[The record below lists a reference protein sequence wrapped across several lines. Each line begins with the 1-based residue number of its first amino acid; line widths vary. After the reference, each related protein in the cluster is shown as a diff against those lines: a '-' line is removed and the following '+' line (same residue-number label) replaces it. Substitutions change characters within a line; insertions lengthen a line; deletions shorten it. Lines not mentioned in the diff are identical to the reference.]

1 MRVRQYL
8 NCTSVLFENRLGL
21 IDILN
26 TEIIS
31 DAKPNIVHKE
41 EGLTFN

>member
-1 MRVRQYL
+1 MWVRQYL

-21 IDILN
+21 IDISN

-31 DAKPNIVHKE
+31 AEKPNILHKE
-41 EGLTFN
+41 EGLKFN